1 MPLNAPVQ
9 QPKWHAG
16 WIWHPDVALSS
27 PAYVLFR
34 NRFDLTQPIEDIVLR
49 VSADERY
56 VLYLDGKPISRGP
69 SRTDQ
74 LRWGYRTVHTG
85 LLAAG
90 PHVLAA
96 IARHLGALAEIAQ
109 IGLAGGF
116 LLSAEPPFDDIL
128 DTGTKNTGWCC
139 KLDPSRLAGPQ
150 YYGSAFFSPL
160 RTETIDGRLA
170 TWDFAALECDP
181 AGWVEPRPLN
191 QAETFCVL
199 DPSTPWWLVPDP
211 LPEMEYRHERFER
224 VARIDGGEPAAWQG
238 LITQDKPLTIAAHTA
253 VTVVLD
259 RGHLT
264 NAYPALVVSGGS
276 SADILAT
283 WSEAPV
289 EPVTGKKGNR
299 NEVTGRKIVGH
310 QDRFIPDGGE
320 HRTFETYWFRPFRY
334 AEVTIQTAGQPL
346 TIERFD
352 LFFTGYPFEQN
363 ATFEPAGP
371 DLGLERI
378 RELGWRTLRLCA
390 HETFYDC
397 PHYEQLQYVGDTRI
411 MAVLIYL
418 ESGDDRL
425 ARKAID
431 DFYSSR
437 LPDGLTSSRWP
448 CRLRQVIPPFSLYW
462 IGMLHDFWR
471 YRGDLAFLQGY
482 LPTVRG
488 ILDWFRTR
496 RGDDG
501 LLGPMPYWCFCDWTT
516 GWAHGVPPGT
526 SEGGSTL
533 LSLLLA
539 QALGWSADLHAVA
552 GMDTHVQQM
561 RNLRG
566 AIEQAVQADC
576 WDASKQ
582 AYADT
587 PERKTFSVHVQIQ
600 SVLNGLEEGKA
611 ARDLLLR
618 SVPDLGGKAGFTPL
632 GTPYWY
638 YYLFL
643 AMRQTDLA
651 DRVLEL
657 MGPWQR
663 MLDDGM
669 TTCTEV
675 FGESRSDCH
684 AWGDSPNIV
693 FLTTVLGIQPA
704 EPGFRAARIEPHLGP
719 LTAVKGS
726 IPTPHG
732 PIRVE
737 VAPPIARVQLPEG
750 VKGVFVWKGRETP
763 LRPGLTEIRGN
774 MDGP

>member
-1 MPLNAPVQ
+1 MPLHNPRHAS
-9 QPKWHAG
+9 KWHAN
-16 WIWHPDVALSS
+16 WVWHPDVALSS

-34 NRFDLTQPIEDIVLR
+34 NRFDLDKAVDDVVLR

-56 VLYLDGKPISRGP
+56 VLYLGGRPISRGP

-74 LRWGYRTVHTG
+74 FRWGYRTVHTG
-85 LLAAG
+85 PLAAG

-96 IARHLGALAEIAQ
+96 AARHLGALAEIAQ
-109 IGLAGGF
+109 IGMAGGF
-116 LLSAEPPFDDIL
+116 LLAADPPFDELL
-128 DTGTKNTGWCC
+128 DTGTKTNRWLC

-150 YYGSAFFSPL
+150 FYGSAFFSPL

-211 LPEMEYRHERFER
+211 LLEMEYKLERFER
-224 VARIDGGEPAAWQG
+224 VARIDGGEAAGWQTLIRGDGPLVVPANA
-238 LITQDKPLTIAAHTA
+238 T

-264 NAYPALVVSGGS
+264 NAYPALTISAGRG
-276 SADILAT
+276 ADILAT

-289 EPVTGKKGNR
+289 DPATGNKGNR
-299 NEVTGRKIVGH
+299 NEVAGRSIPGH

-334 AEVTIQTAGQPL
+334 AEVTIRTADQPL
-346 TIERFD
+346 TVERFD

-363 ATFEPAGP
+363 ATFEPSGP
-371 DLGLERI
+371 DLRLGQI

-411 MAVLIYL
+411 MAVLTYL

-431 DFYSSR
+431 DFHSSR

-448 CRLRQVIPPFSLYW
+448 CRLRQVIPTFSLYW

-471 YRGDLAFLQGY
+471 HRGDLEFVKGY

-488 ILDWFRTR
+488 ILDWFRAH

-501 LLGPMPYWCFCDWTT
+501 LLGPLPYWCFCDWTK
-516 GWAHGVPPGT
+516 GWEHGVPPGG
-526 SEGGSTL
+526 SEGGSAL
-533 LSLLLA
+533 LSLLMA
-539 QALGWSADLHAVA
+539 QALGWSADLHAA
-552 GMDTHVQQM
+552 IGEDTHVQQM

-576 WDASKQ
+576 WDASKR
-582 AYADT
+582 AYSDT
-587 PERKTFSVHVQIQ
+587 PQRRSFSVHVQIQ
-600 SVLNGLEEGKA
+600 AVLNGLEEGKT

-618 SVPDLGGKAGFTPL
+618 SVPDLGGTAGFTPL

-638 YYLFL
+638 YHLFL
-643 AMRQTDLA
+643 AMRQAGLA

-657 MGPWQR
+657 MGPWRR

-669 TTCTEV
+669 TTCAEV

-704 EPGFRAARIEPHLGP
+704 EPGFRSVRIEPNLGT

-737 VAPPIARVQLPEG
+737 VTPPIACVELP
-750 VKGVFVWKGRETP
+750 KGVAGVFMWQGQETQ
-763 LRPGLTEIRGN
+763 LRPGRNDLRL
-774 MDGP
+774 